1 MPPTAGRPPGWR
13 RAAASAGGGIADD
26 ARRNACGTSSA
37 YDVDQFARYDDDA
50 LGGTPFEE
58 ARDFFLGGGDL
69 LDVRLGGLR
78 RDADRAAQLAVDL
91 QHEFDL
97 VGHQGGLVD
106 VRPGRVEQVAQR
118 IGVAQVAPQV

>member
-26 ARRNACGTSSA
+26 ARRHACGTSSA

-69 LDVRLGGLR
+69 VDVRLGGLR
-78 RDADRAAQLAVDL
+78 RDADRAEQLAVGL
-91 QHEFDL
+91 PHEFEL
-97 VGHQGGLVD
+97 VGHQAGLLD
-106 VRPGRVEQVAQR
+106 GLAGRLAEVAQL
-118 IGVAQVAPQV
+118 I